1 MKISTLSLGLLA
13 LLTPFAA
20 AWNKE
25 DREIFRVR
33 DELIAGE
40 GQDVTFY
47 DYLGVKPAASVDDIS
62 KAYRQ
67 KSRQLHPDKVKQ
79 QLTAERAR
87 AAKAKDKNKKKKP
100 PTHAEVKAAIKKA
113 SDRQARL
120 SIVAN
125 ILRGPSRDRY
135 DHFLSNGFPSWKG
148 ADYYYNRY
156 RPGLGTAMFGVF
168 LVGGGLVHYLIMY
181 MNWKRQQEFVGRYIK
196 FARQTAWGDSL
207 DIPGVEAAISPP
219 SPPPAA
225 AAAESE
231 EQQAAM
237 PMNRKQRRFQERE
250 TRREATKGSAVGGG
264 RRRKAFAAS
273 GSATPTQQSS
283 GPTGAKKRVVAENG
297 KVLVVD
303 SLGDVYLEEQ
313 DEDGNLAEFLL
324 DPNEM
329 AKPTIKDT
337 ALFRLPIWA
346 YRSTAGRILGGN
358 KDYEALPAEDI
369 DDEPTPADDDDS
381 SEPGKR
387 TPSTDSAED
396 FELLEKST
404 DSLGEAKSAQGKGN
418 KSASKRKQKKK

>member
-20 AWNKE
+20 AWDKE

-207 DIPGVEAAISPP
+207 DIPGVEAATSPP
-219 SPPPAA
+219 SPPP

>member
-1 MKISTLSLGLLA
+1 M
-13 LLTPFAA
+13 
-20 AWNKE
+20 
-25 DREIFRVR
+25 
-33 DELIAGE
+33 
-40 GQDVTFY
+40 TFY
-47 DYLGVKPAASVDDIS
+47 DFLGVKPAASIDDIS

-100 PTHAEVKAAIKKA
+100 PTQAEIKAAIKKA

-148 ADYYYNRY
+148 ADYYYSRY

-168 LVGGGLVHYLIMY
+168 LVGGGLVHYLILY

-207 DIPGVEAAISPP
+207 NIPGVEAGARSTP
-219 SPPPAA
+219 PPPAA
-225 AAAESE
+225 AAAAGDPDEQ
-231 EQQAAM
+231 QQAAV

-250 TRREATKGSAVGGG
+250 TRREASKGSAVGS

-303 SLGDVYLEEQ
+303 SLGDVYLEEE
-313 DEDGNLAEFLL
+313 DEDGHIAEFLL
-324 DPNEM
+324 DVSV
-329 AKPTIKDT
+329 
-337 ALFRLPIWA
+337 FH
-346 YRSTAGRILGGN
+346 
-358 KDYEALPAEDI
+358 
-369 DDEPTPADDDDS
+369 
-381 SEPGKR
+381 
-387 TPSTDSAED
+387 
-396 FELLEKST
+396 
-404 DSLGEAKSAQGKGN
+404 
-418 KSASKRKQKKK
+418 